1 VGRDALSTDALS
13 ADALSVGH
21 LKTLRFFD
29 LPLAALLILLFVALP
44 WLTTSSG
51 PDQITANTS
60 EGEAFYSL
68 SPDRELI
75 LSGPLGD
82 TVIAVAKESVR
93 VLSSPCPTK
102 LCIKMGTIKRSGE
115 ALACLPNRV
124 VIKLGNSDS
133 INSGDSSGG
142 VDALLR

>member
-1 VGRDALSTDALS
+1 MSN
-13 ADALSVGH
+13 GH

-29 LPLAALLILLFVALP
+29 LPLAALLIFFFLALP

-51 PDQITANTS
+51 PDQIMATTS
-60 EGEAFYSL
+60 EGELLFSL
-68 SPDRELI
+68 APDRELT
-75 LSGPLGD
+75 LSGPLGA
-82 TVIAVAKESVR
+82 TVIALIEGSVR
-93 VLSSPCPTK
+93 VLSSPCPSK

-124 VIKLGNSDS
+124 VVKLGSSN
-133 INSGDSSGG
+133 SSGG